1 MITAIKREQAF
12 GCTSFTITIKVM
24 SKSTRYVLIQLTLLF
39 AVSYISPST
48 LRAYETRF
56 PMRRSLRAAGS
67 CTGVG
72 KIAVTLQQQKQFW
85 YNTF

>member
-67 CTGVG
+67 VG

-85 YNTF
+85 YYTF